1 LLILILIINHTDMNV
16 PENLLY
22 TTGHEWLRIE
32 GNTGYVG
39 VTDFAQGEL
48 GDIVF
53 IEIETVGET
62 LAKEEVFGTIEAVK
76 TVSDLFMPVSGEIL
90 EFNTA
95 LEESP
100 DVVNK
105 DPYGKG
111 WMVKISLT
119 NPSETSSLLTSD
131 QYKAIL

>member
-1 LLILILIINHTDMNV
+1 MNV
-16 PENLLY
+16 PGNLSY
-22 TTGHEWLRIE
+22 TKDHEWIRVE
-32 GNTGYVG
+32 DAMAYVG
-39 VTDFAQGEL
+39 ITDFAQGEL
-48 GDIVF
+48 GDVVF

-62 LAKEEVFGTIEAVK
+62 LGREEVFGTIEAVK

-90 EFNTA
+90 EVNPL

-111 WMVKISLT
+111 WMVRVKM
-119 NPSETSSLLTSD
+119 NDPSELDGLLTAE
-131 QYKAIL
+131 QYSALL

>member
-1 LLILILIINHTDMNV
+1 MNV
-16 PENLLY
+16 PVELKY
-22 TTGHEWLRIE
+22 TKDHEWIRIE
-32 GNTGYVG
+32 GNMAYVG

-62 LAKEEVFGTIEAVK
+62 LKKEEVFGTIEAVK
-76 TVSDLFMPVSGEIL
+76 TVSDLFMPISGEIIEVNPL
-90 EFNTA
+90 
-95 LEESP
+95 LGDSP

-111 WMVKISLT
+111 WMVKIRIADL
-119 NPSETSSLLTSD
+119 SEADDLMSAADYTAL
-131 QYKAIL
+131 I